1 MSGTSSKT
9 ETGRRATARRISR
22 DALAPVVL
30 APITRETVHDRV
42 TKELRR
48 ALIFGVFEPG
58 QVLTILDLAARF
70 QTSTMPVRDA
80 LSRLISEQAL
90 EAMPNRS
97 VRVPLITAERL
108 DDLLHA
114 RLVNEGA
121 ALELAAPRL
130 NRADMDGLRAS
141 IRDYD
146 RAIARRG
153 RSHVEGE
160 LEANRAFHVRLYQA
174 SGSAV
179 LMPIIDSL
187 WLQSG
192 PVVRAAVDAFDPGA
206 QLSAPH
212 FHIEI
217 LDALEQGDVAGA
229 RAALARDI
237 RRAFDLL
244 RHRLGVARE
253 TATPEVRP

>member
-1 MSGTSSKT
+1 MAGPSTR
-9 ETGRRATARRISR
+9 TGASRDPARRAGSA
-22 DALAPVVL
+22 AQPL
-30 APITRETVHDRV
+30 APILRETVQDRV

-48 ALIFGVFEPG
+48 ALIFGAFQPG

-90 EAMPNRS
+90 EALPNRS

-108 DDLLHA
+108 DDLLYA

-130 NRADMDGLRAS
+130 TKTDIDALRAS

-146 RAIARRG
+146 RAISRRG
-153 RSHVEGE
+153 RAGVEGE

-174 SGSAV
+174 SGSSV

-206 QLSAPH
+206 ELSAPH

-217 LDALEQGDVAGA
+217 LDALERGDVEAA
-229 RAALARDI
+229 KRALARDI

-244 RHRLGVARE
+244 RTRIGTGNGASQGLSS
-253 TATPEVRP
+253 

>member
-1 MSGTSSKT
+1 MAGTSSR
-9 ETGRRATARRISR
+9 TGASREPARRAGG
-22 DALAPVVL
+22 AP
-30 APITRETVHDRV
+30 APLSPILRETVQDRV

-48 ALIFGVFEPG
+48 ALIFGAFEPG

-90 EAMPNRS
+90 EALPNRS

-108 DDLLHA
+108 DDLLFA

-130 NRADMDGLRAS
+130 SKADVDALRAS

-153 RSHVEGE
+153 RVGIEGQ

-174 SGSAV
+174 SGSSV

-192 PVVRAAVDAFDPGA
+192 PVVRAAVDAFDPA
-206 QLSAPH
+206 AELSAPH
-212 FHIEI
+212 YHIEI
-217 LDALEQGDVAGA
+217 LDALERGDIEAA
-229 RAALARDI
+229 KAALARDI

-244 RHRLGVARE
+244 RGRIGEGARQG
-253 TATPEVRP
+253 RGLSS

>member
-1 MSGTSSKT
+1 MAGTSST
-9 ETGRRATARRISR
+9 TGAGRRAAGQKGGRSAPAAV
-22 DALAPVVL
+22 ALAPI
-30 APITRETVHDRV
+30 ARETVQDRV

-130 NRADMDGLRAS
+130 TRADMDALRAS

-174 SGSAV
+174 SGSSV

-206 QLSAPH
+206 ELSAPH

-217 LDALEQGDVAGA
+217 LDALERGDVAGA

-244 RHRLGVARE
+244 RGRIEARRD
-253 TATPEVRP
+253 AAQPGASS